1 MACQDD
7 DYEAPA
13 GYSDRELPRLIV
25 DTRTRCHRGRFD
37 VRQLDPPQ
45 QTLPNDDQWP
55 SECSALP
62 LPVSFSVYVFITLST
77 SNEIE
82 ISHGRGV
89 VANTLEVFRNAVVGF
104 IDWLGGWRIIISKVA
119 IGLLR

>member
-13 GYSDRELPRLIV
+13 GYSDRGLPRLTA

-37 VRQLDPPQ
+37 VRQLDHPQ
-45 QTLPNDDQWP
+45 QTLPNADQWP

-62 LPVSFSVYVFITLST
+62 LAASFSIYVFMTL
-77 SNEIE
+77 NFVDI
-82 ISHGRGV
+82 
-89 VANTLEVFRNAVVGF
+89 
-104 IDWLGGWRIIISKVA
+104 
-119 IGLLR
+119 

>member
-25 DTRTRCHRGRFD
+25 DTRTRCHRGRFH
-37 VRQLDPPQ
+37 VRQLDHPQ
-45 QTLPNDDQWP
+45 QTLPNADQWP

-62 LPVSFSVYVFITLST
+62 LAASFSVYVFMTL
-77 SNEIE
+77 NFVDI
-82 ISHGRGV
+82 
-89 VANTLEVFRNAVVGF
+89 
-104 IDWLGGWRIIISKVA
+104 
-119 IGLLR
+119 